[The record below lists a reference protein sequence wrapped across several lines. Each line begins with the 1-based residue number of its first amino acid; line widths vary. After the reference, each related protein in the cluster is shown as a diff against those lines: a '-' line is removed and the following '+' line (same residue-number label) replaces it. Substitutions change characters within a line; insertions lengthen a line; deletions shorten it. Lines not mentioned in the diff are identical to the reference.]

1 MNATANLETVTLEQV
16 SQFLFKEARFL
27 DDEQWDEWL
36 ACYAPEASSGC
47 LPGMMMTNSLKTRSL
62 KSP

>member
-16 SQFLFKEARFL
+16 SQFFKEARFL

-36 ACYAPEASSGC
+36 ACYAPEASF
-47 LPGMMMTNSLKTRSL
+47 
-62 KSP
+62 